1 MSMPQVFDEL
11 PPGATVDAPGGV
23 FDELPPGATL
33 DAPPD
38 SDTFKRRGVRQP
50 DGTWLVQTPDGPVRL
65 DDEGNP
71 VDAIHTP
78 GGSQDVEAASK
89 EGVLNRI
96 LATAQGGAQGLVP
109 QAAGLRALATGGDY
123 SKARDEARKTV
134 EAATEEAGLGYEV
147 AGAIA
152 SSGLAAPES
161 LAGRLGVSAGV
172 GAVGAG
178 AESGGN
184 LGAMAKGA
192 GLGLVAGGV
201 GEALGAGV
209 RKLGSKLWSTAE
221 EALARQT
228 DKDIKAV
235 EKEIASLAG
244 TARSEVQKGSRL
256 AENIQRGAAGIQST
270 GGVGAV
276 GGELQGRLIAALRE
290 PGTMELV
297 ESVAESS
304 LEQLPGQKAAI
315 AAAKAEVAAA
325 RAGAAEEARKRTADY
340 FAKSVWEGE
349 IKDRIK
355 NVLAPRFGLAAIGA
369 VTGELL
375 GGAAGFQ
382 HHEGG
387 FLGFGMGGLNSPGI
401 RQMTKNLAKSNR
413 VRVAVAEKLV
423 PVLITASQAI
433 RHGIVPSAS
442 LLARV
447 TIDET
452 ALGSPDLAAEQLAAK
467 GGLDS
472 LLGDHPP
479 DVGYLTGTTTPAT
492 PLDQA
497 LHQTAGVTMLA
508 GALDAHHT
516 EIDKAVKRF
525 LKSEAGERPEQRP
538 MPEGVH
544 ELATNPQAL
553 VDRVANNLG
562 SLHTVAPGLSGSMT
576 AVAERAVQHLS
587 KLAGVPPPRGP
598 MGTKWV
604 KTKSEKR
611 VLDQAYSAINDP
623 LTILEHARAGTLTR
637 AHVAAVQAVY
647 PMLARAIG
655 DRALDAALDTGKRP
669 SYRQRQALSLLTG
682 IDVDGELAMTAA
694 NQRAMQAGSVKPSNT
709 GAPGGPAAPEKLT
722 LGQRTAQPHQ
732 RERDAE

>member
-1 MSMPQVFDEL
+1 
-11 PPGATVDAPGGV
+11 
-23 FDELPPGATL
+23 
-33 DAPPD
+33 
-38 SDTFKRRGVRQP
+38 
-50 DGTWLVQTPDGPVRL
+50 
-65 DDEGNP
+65 
-71 VDAIHTP
+71 
-78 GGSQDVEAASK
+78 
-89 EGVLNRI
+89 
-96 LATAQGGAQGLVP
+96 
-109 QAAGLRALATGGDY
+109 
-123 SKARDEARKTV
+123 
-134 EAATEEAGLGYEV
+134 
-147 AGAIA
+147 
-152 SSGLAAPES
+152 
-161 LAGRLGVSAGV
+161 
-172 GAVGAG
+172 
-178 AESGGN
+178 
-184 LGAMAKGA
+184 
-192 GLGLVAGGV
+192 
-201 GEALGAGV
+201 
-209 RKLGSKLWSTAE
+209 
-221 EALARQT
+221 
-228 DKDIKAV
+228 
-235 EKEIASLAG
+235 
-244 TARSEVQKGSRL
+244 
-256 AENIQRGAAGIQST
+256 
-270 GGVGAV
+270 
-276 GGELQGRLIAALRE
+276 
-290 PGTMELV
+290 
-297 ESVAESS
+297 
-304 LEQLPGQKAAI
+304 
-315 AAAKAEVAAA
+315 
-325 RAGAAEEARKRTADY
+325 
-340 FAKSVWEGE
+340 
-349 IKDRIK
+349 
-355 NVLAPRFGLAAIGA
+355 
-369 VTGELL
+369 
-375 GGAAGFQ
+375 
-382 HHEGG
+382 
-387 FLGFGMGGLNSPGI
+387 MGGLNSPGI

-447 TIDET
+447 TVDET

-467 GGLDS
+467 GGLES

-516 EIDKAVKRF
+516 EIDKAVRRF
-525 LKSEAGERPEQRP
+525 LKSEPGERPEQRP

-598 MGTKWV
+598 MGTTWV

-623 LTILEHARAGTLTR
+623 LTLLEHARAGTLTR

-655 DRALDAALDTGKRP
+655 DRALDAALETGKRP